1 MSSRA
6 FANRVTLWI
15 IVAVGLLLFTGS
27 ILFIASRAH

>member
-6 FANRVTLWI
+6 VANRVTLWI